1 MPKAL
6 KTQVNLSH
14 TFLHLTHTFFIS
26 KTFPHELN
34 VDFKPRINPR
44 YLSLSQSTKPV
55 CGTADQVWKCC
66 RVPAAATPTSH
77 PQHSYDTHQA
87 MKELHIAQNSMSNAE
102 AEHQK
107 RGISTQGLERG
118 GVWNQMHPSHYRG
131 LGGSKSK
138 KFGSEC
144 CILVN
149 FR

>member
-26 KTFPHELN
+26 KTFPHKLN

-44 YLSLSQSTKPV
+44 YLSLFQSTKPV
-55 CGTADQVWKCC
+55 CGTEDQVWKCC

-107 RGISTQGLERG
+107 KGDQYARAGKGWGVEPDAPLPLQGSGRQH
-118 GVWNQMHPSHYRG
+118 V
-131 LGGSKSK
+131 K
-138 KFGSEC
+138 K
-144 CILVN
+144 ILVRVLH
-149 FR
+149 FSEF